1 MAFIDTLI
9 FIIALLY
16 FMAMAW
22 ISLSFFRTDD
32 GGAKQGKLFIS
43 STIGIAVCVT
53 LWFISRST
61 AGAVTLQVAA
71 IGLFGYAFY
80 ILFWA
85 VRANSKR
92 RLSFAFSR
100 EVPAQINRDGPYGFI
115 RHPFYSSY
123 CAAWIAAGLA
133 ARHEVVWIFVLFA
146 VALYGWLAIRE
157 EKQFLASDVAQDYER
172 YITETSMLLP
182 LPRIRA
188 VISR

>member
-1 MAFIDTLI
+1 MAYINTLI
-9 FIIALLY
+9 FVISLVY
-16 FMAMAW
+16 FVAMAW

-32 GGAKQGKLFIS
+32 SGAKQGKLLIS
-43 STIGIAVCVT
+43 STIGIAVCIT
-53 LWFISRST
+53 LWLISRST
-61 AGAVTLQVAA
+61 ADAFTFQVEA

-100 EVPAQINRDGPYGFI
+100 EVPEQVNKDGPYRFI

-133 ARHEVVWIFVLFA
+133 ARHEVVWILVFLA

-157 EKQFLASDVAQDYER
+157 ERQFLDSDLTQEYQR
-172 YITETSMLLP
+172 YRAETSMLLP

-188 VISR
+188 IISP